1 MSDTTTTTTQPGPTQ
16 GKAPAEA
23 DGFAIAALV
32 CGFLAPLLGIIF
44 GHISNHRA
52 KLAHRAKSGV
62 AIAGLILGYLFTGLI
77 TMIIAIAVASASSTT
92 TVSNAG
98 PASPPA
104 SSTPATPPPASSQ
117 PAAPTTPATPPPA
130 PTTNLAPGMS
140 IHVGSQDGTYNGT
153 VIIDSISK
161 STAPADQYGSGPQNG
176 VFVIAKVT
184 MTADAGQQL
193 EVSSLDFYALV
204 HGQHYDEGNG
214 NSYDA
219 LSSVNSELQSTTLNG
234 GESTTGYI
242 VFDLPTNTHGGTII
256 YSPFTGNGSSQSSW
270 NING

>member
-1 MSDTTTTTTQPGPTQ
+1 MSDTITTQPGPTQ

-32 CGFLAPLLGIIF
+32 CGFVAPLLGIIF

-52 KLAHRAKSGV
+52 KLAHRAKSGL

-77 TMIIAIAVASASSTT
+77 TLIIAVAVASASSTT
-92 TVSNAG
+92 TTVSNAA

-104 SSTPATPPPASSQ
+104 SSAPVTPPPASSQ
-117 PAAPTTPATPPPA
+117 PATPTTPAAPPSA

-140 IHVGSQDGTYNGT
+140 IHVGSQDGSYNGT
-153 VIIDSISK
+153 VTIDSISK

-193 EVSSLDFYALV
+193 EVSPLDFYALV
-204 HGQHYDEGNG
+204 HGQHYDEGSG

-242 VFDLPTNTHGGTII
+242 VFDLPANTHGGTII
-256 YSPFTGNGSSQSSW
+256 YSPFMGNGSSQSSW